1 MMAGGTFVA
10 QNKVRPGAYIN
21 YIAIRNSTPIPESE
35 LGVVFLK
42 DSQFVPTWGT
52 SRIVITRSDLLRGG
66 LLKKIGLTEA
76 DPNYYVFREIL
87 RNANRVYLRITG
99 GAAASGG
106 TGAVVAAQP
115 GTAGNSL
122 VVSYADGLVSTSFR
136 GQLVDVQKAT
146 TVGTF
151 IQNGYVKF
159 TGAASTALSTVL
171 ASPVSLSGGTDGT
184 LQDPQPV
191 DQFNVMLVSEVTND
205 VVSLIKSYRD
215 EEGVKVQVVAGG
227 SGSVAP
233 DYEGIIRLKN
243 EYHINEAPLAALG
256 RAYVA
261 GLTSSS
267 GPAQSNTYHQLPEN
281 AVISTVLPNMAI
293 QQAIQQGY
301 MVLSYRRSGQ
311 AVIENDINSLTTFST
326 DKKYEFSKNR
336 VIRVL
341 DTIANQVSDLFEGQ
355 YIGKV
360 TNNEMG
366 RSLLEGGISKI
377 LASLQLMDA
386 IQNFDPDTDIEVL
399 PGETIDSVVVNVYV
413 QPLDAMEK
421 LYMTV
426 YVN

>member
-1 MMAGGTFVA
+1 
-10 QNKVRPGAYIN
+10 
-21 YIAIRNSTPIPESE
+21 
-35 LGVVFLK
+35 
-42 DSQFVPTWGT
+42 
-52 SRIVITRSDLLRGG
+52 
-66 LLKKIGLTEA
+66 
-76 DPNYYVFREIL
+76 
-87 RNANRVYLRITG
+87 
-99 GAAASGG
+99 
-106 TGAVVAAQP
+106 
-115 GTAGNSL
+115 
-122 VVSYADGLVSTSFR
+122 
-136 GQLVDVQKAT
+136 
-146 TVGTF
+146 
-151 IQNGYVKF
+151 
-159 TGAASTALSTVL
+159 
-171 ASPVSLSGGTDGT
+171 
-184 LQDPQPV
+184 
-191 DQFNVMLVSEVTND
+191 
-205 VVSLIKSYRD
+205 
-215 EEGVKVQVVAGG
+215 
-227 SGSVAP
+227 
-233 DYEGIIRLKN
+233 
-243 EYHINEAPLAALG
+243 
-256 RAYVA
+256 
-261 GLTSSS
+261 
-267 GPAQSNTYHQLPEN
+267 
-281 AVISTVLPNMAI
+281 VISTVLPNMAI